1 MKKIVLTF
9 NGAEEKRK
17 LNAETIANYVGG
29 EVYTGGTNCNEN
41 FCNILGLDDDIL
53 FFEDDVRNIN
63 LPKILETI
71 EKNDDIFINFHYL
84 PQPKVSSL
92 LSGSEHAWNQCLYI
106 PKHVGRDI
114 LRASVEYRL
123 QHEHDN
129 RYANL
134 IKFGLE
140 KGKHNL
146 YAVVPNLVR
155 HYYNWESTI

>member
-9 NGAEEKRK
+9 DGAEEKRK

-71 EKNDDIFINFHYL
+71 EKNDDIF
-84 PQPKVSSL
+84 SL
-92 LSGSEHAWNQCLYI
+92 
-106 PKHVGRDI
+106 KMM
-114 LRASVEYRL
+114 
-123 QHEHDN
+123 
-129 RYANL
+129 
-134 IKFGLE
+134 
-140 KGKHNL
+140 
-146 YAVVPNLVR
+146 
-155 HYYNWESTI
+155 

>member
-9 NGAEEKRK
+9 EGAEEKRK
-17 LNAETIANYVGG
+17 LNAETIANYVDG
-29 EVYTGGTNCNEN
+29 EVYTGGNNCNEN

-114 LRASVEYRL
+114 LRASSEYRL